1 MSAHRDRPCRVLL
14 VEDNPADVFLVRE
27 AIKSCSLECD
37 LEVFQTYEQA
47 MESVTKGLLT
57 DIDAILIDL
66 NLRTGSGLEILNA
79 IRASA
84 VLKRAPVGILTS
96 SDSPR
101 DRDAAM
107 QLGADLF
114 IRKPTDLD
122 GFLNDVSSAIVRL
135 LAKPEQSVAYGK

>member
-14 VEDNPADVFLVRE
+14 VEDNAADVFLVRE
-27 AIKSCSLECD
+27 AIKSSSLGCD
-37 LEVFQTYEQA
+37 LQVFQTFEQA
-47 MESVTKGLLT
+47 MEWVTKGLLT

-101 DRDAAM
+101 DRD
-107 QLGADLF
+107 
-114 IRKPTDLD
+114 
-122 GFLNDVSSAIVRL
+122 
-135 LAKPEQSVAYGK
+135 